1 MIAHLVVSTL
11 FLTAM
16 LLAARLLPLTARTR
30 YALLILGMA
39 KLVIPAP
46 ELRVAKPIVIPMQM
60 LAASGNFAAAAAPSA
75 ANPWPMRL
83 FIAWAVIAGL
93 LVIGILIA
101 KWRAVSEVM
110 RTSSAASGREREAFD
125 DVRRTLGIRI
135 AIELVRSGASEAP
148 ASLRIIR
155 PLIVLPPNGCDDL
168 SDEEL
173 RSLLTHECA
182 HVLRRDNLV
191 GLLESLVAAVFWPHP
206 LVWIAQRSI
215 AAAREEAC
223 DETVADAAGQTDDY
237 LSAMTKICRAVISPR
252 TAGVSCMA
260 AASLKPRLEHLM
272 RYEELKT
279 KALSHRA
286 VLAGGAAMLL
296 AATLAAGVKAMP
308 SEADTPYTLHLS
320 AQRAADGNTFSVR
333 GVIVENATRAIIAQP
348 TMQQHTGLPATA
360 TIDAANGRYALSV
373 LLQPSGNGVAKLRV
387 ERDGEVVQDSSYDFV
402 ATTSKWSGSPISMD
416 LQDADIVD
424 LLHSFA
430 QLTKI
435 DIAIEPNVSG
445 RVTLSFKDIPWD
457 EALDRCIKLA
467 GCDYH
472 FEGKRMVVTK
482 K

>member
-1 MIAHLVVSTL
+1 VIAHLAVSTL
-11 FLTAM
+11 FLGAM

-60 LAASGNFAAAAAPSA
+60 LAAGRNFAAAAPSP
-75 ANPWPMRL
+75 ANPWPLRL

-93 LVIGILIA
+93 LVIGIVVA

-110 RTSSAASGREREAFD
+110 RTSSAPSLREREAFD
-125 DVRRTLGIRI
+125 EVRRALGIRI
-135 AIELVRSGASEAP
+135 AIELVRSAASEAP

-168 SDEEL
+168 SREEL

-223 DETVADAAGQTDDY
+223 DETVADAAGHTDHY

-296 AATLAAGVKAMP
+296 AATLAAGVKASP
-308 SEADTPYTLHLS
+308 STSDTPYKLTVS
-320 AQRAADGNTFSVR
+320 AERGAGRETFLVR
-333 GVIVENATRAIIAQP
+333 SIVVENATHAIVAQP
-348 TMQQHTGLPATA
+348 TIQQRAGSPATA
-360 TIDAANGRYALSV
+360 TIEADGGRYIVSV
-373 LLQPSGNGVAKLRV
+373 EVLPSGNGSAKLRV
-387 ERDGEVVQDSSYDFV
+387 ERGGAVVQESTYDFTV
-402 ATTSKWSGSPISMD
+402 KESKWSGDPISMD

-424 LLHSFA
+424 VLRSFA
-430 QLTKI
+430 QLTRI
-435 DIAIEPNVSG
+435 DMAVAPNVSG
-445 RVTLSFKDIPWD
+445 RVTLSFKDMPWD
-457 EALDRCIKLA
+457 EALDRCIHLA

>member
-1 MIAHLVVSTL
+1 MISHLVVSTF
-11 FLTAM
+11 FLGAM

-39 KLVIPAP
+39 KLAIPAP
-46 ELRVAKPIVIPMQM
+46 ELRFARPIVIPMQM
-60 LAASGNFAAAAAPSA
+60 LAGGNFAAAAAPSP

-83 FIAWAVIAGL
+83 LIGWGVIAAL
-93 LVIGILIA
+93 LVIGIVIA
-101 KWRAVSEVM
+101 KWRAVAEVM
-110 RTSSAASGREREAFD
+110 RTSSAPSMREREAFD
-125 DVRRTLGIRI
+125 DVRRALGIRT
-135 AIELVRSGASEAP
+135 AIELVRGGASEAP

-155 PLIVLPPNGCDDL
+155 PLIVLPPGGCDDL
-168 SDEEL
+168 SDDEL

-182 HVLRRDNLV
+182 HVIRRDNLV

-223 DETVADAAGQTDDY
+223 DETVADASGRTDDY

-272 RYEELKT
+272 RYEELKS

-286 VLAGGAAMLL
+286 VLTGGAAMLL
-296 AATLAAGVKAMP
+296 AVTLAAGVKALP
-308 SEADTPYTLHLS
+308 SDNTPYTLRIS
-320 AQRAADGNTFSVR
+320 AERPAGGDTYSVR
-333 GVIVENATRAIIAQP
+333 ASVIENATKAVVAQP
-348 TMQQHTGLPATA
+348 AFQQHIGQPAA
-360 TIDAANGRYALSV
+360 MTIEAANGRYIVSFDV
-373 LLQPSGNGVAKLRV
+373 LPSGNGTAKLRV
-387 ERDGEVVQDSSYDFV
+387 ERDGEVVQESTYDFTV
-402 ATTSKWSGSPISMD
+402 TNSKWSGAPISMD

-424 LLHSFA
+424 LLHTFS

-435 DIAIEPNVSG
+435 EMEIAPNVSG
-445 RVTLSFKDIPWD
+445 RVTLSFKDMPWD
-457 EALDRCIKLA
+457 EALDRCIHLA
-467 GCDYH
+467 GCEYH
-472 FEGKRMVVTK
+472 FEGKKMVVTK

>member
-1 MIAHLVVSTL
+1 MIGHLVVSTL
-11 FLTAM
+11 FLAAM

-46 ELRVAKPIVIPMQM
+46 ELRFAKPIVVPMQM
-60 LAASGNFAAAAAPSA
+60 LAAGGNFAAAAAPSPE
-75 ANPWPMRL
+75 NPWPMRL

-93 LVIGILIA
+93 LVIGIVIA
-101 KWRAVSEVM
+101 KLRAVSEVM
-110 RTSSAASGREREAFD
+110 RTSSAPSGREREAFD
-125 DVRRTLGIRI
+125 DVRRALGIRI

-155 PLIVLPPNGCDDL
+155 PLIVLPHGGCDDL

-173 RSLLTHECA
+173 RSLLTHEAA

-191 GLLESLVAAVFWPHP
+191 GLVESLIAAVFWPHP

-223 DETVADAAGQTDDY
+223 DETVADAAGHTDDY

-296 AATLAAGVKAMP
+296 AVTLAAGVKALP
-308 SEADTPYTLHLS
+308 GESTPYTLNVS
-320 AQRAADGNTFSVR
+320 AVRPAGADTYSVR
-333 GVIVENATRAIIAQP
+333 ASVIENATKAVVAQP
-348 TMQQHTGLPATA
+348 SMQQHMGQPATMS
-360 TIDAANGRYALSV
+360 IDAANGRYIIAVEIL
-373 LLQPSGNGVAKLRV
+373 PSGNGEATLRV
-387 ERDGEVVQDSSYDFV
+387 ERDGAVVQESRYDFAV
-402 ATTSKWSGSPISMD
+402 TSSKWSGAPISMD
-416 LQDADIVD
+416 LQDADIVNV
-424 LLHSFA
+424 LQTFA
-430 QLTKI
+430 KLTKI
-435 DIAIEPNVSG
+435 DMVIEPNVSG

-457 EALDRCIKLA
+457 EALDRCIRLA
-467 GCDYH
+467 GCEYH